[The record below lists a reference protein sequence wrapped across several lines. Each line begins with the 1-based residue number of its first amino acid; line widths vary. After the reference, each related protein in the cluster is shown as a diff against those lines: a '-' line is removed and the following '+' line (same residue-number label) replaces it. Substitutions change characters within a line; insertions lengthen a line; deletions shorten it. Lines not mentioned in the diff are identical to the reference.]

1 MICAGVGVAGI
12 ISVSGSSRVNAS
24 TLWTGF
30 RRDLLHETIVVY
42 CVTYLRWGEN
52 AELAEDNLT
61 GLITLEQYLKRAEW
75 LALVPQLVY

>member
-1 MICAGVGVAGI
+1 MICAGGGAGI

-42 CVTYLRWGEN
+42 CVAYLRWREN

-61 GLITLEQYLKRAEW
+61 RLISLKQYLKRAEW
-75 LALVPQLVY
+75 LALISQLVY